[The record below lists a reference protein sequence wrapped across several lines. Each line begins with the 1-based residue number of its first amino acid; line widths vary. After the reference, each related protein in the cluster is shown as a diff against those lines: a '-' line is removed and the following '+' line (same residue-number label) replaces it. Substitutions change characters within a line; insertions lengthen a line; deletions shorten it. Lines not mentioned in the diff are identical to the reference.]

1 MTATD
6 PGPSTPRGEAEGPK
20 RAGRYPI
27 AVLAKA
33 LDLLDALEAHEPLT
47 LTELSARAGVNK
59 TTALR
64 VLANL
69 EERGYVER
77 EVATG
82 RYRLGYRLLQL
93 GARKSRGL
101 DLRTVARPILQR
113 LQAEFDETVNLAVP
127 DRDGIVYIDIVESA
141 RGLRMAATIGQR
153 DDYHSSS
160 LGKAIMAWWPASILE
175 DFVRRHPLAPKTR
188 RTVVEPEALASEL
201 ARVRARGYAVDDEE
215 NELGARCVGA
225 PVFDHRGSVVG
236 AISMAGPASRL
247 TPDRVAGLGSSVA
260 SAGRHVS
267 ALMGFDGA
275 GPSPSL
281 NPAIATTKGG

>member
-1 MTATD
+1 MTASD
-6 PGPSTPRGEAEGPK
+6 PAPATGRGAAEGPR

-33 LDLLDALEAHEPLT
+33 LDLLDELEAHESLT
-47 LTELSARAGVNK
+47 LTELSAHAGVNK

-77 EVATG
+77 DAATG

-93 GARKSRGL
+93 GVRKSRGL

-175 DFVRRHPLAPKTR
+175 DFVRRHPLARKTP
-188 RTVVEPEALASEL
+188 RTVVEPAALASEL
-201 ARVRARGYAVDDEE
+201 AHVRARGYAVDDEE

-225 PVFDHRGSVVG
+225 PVFDHRGGVVA
-236 AISMAGPASRL
+236 AISVAGPASRL
-247 TPDRVAGLGSSVA
+247 TPDRVDGLGSAVA
-260 SAGRHVS
+260 GAGRHVS

-275 GPSPSL
+275 GPSPPV
-281 NPAIATTKGG
+281 NPAGATAKGG